1 VEGFDSPYD
10 YIMELKGRFD
20 NLDIDSIIQNAILN
34 GIIAEK
40 DLNTEMKNLNTQFD
54 LILDQQAEELNKQE
68 DIKREMETLGLMY
81 NI

>member
-1 VEGFDSPYD
+1 
-10 YIMELKGRFD
+10 
-20 NLDIDSIIQNAILN
+20 
-34 GIIAEK
+34 
-40 DLNTEMKNLNTQFD
+40 MKNLNTQFD